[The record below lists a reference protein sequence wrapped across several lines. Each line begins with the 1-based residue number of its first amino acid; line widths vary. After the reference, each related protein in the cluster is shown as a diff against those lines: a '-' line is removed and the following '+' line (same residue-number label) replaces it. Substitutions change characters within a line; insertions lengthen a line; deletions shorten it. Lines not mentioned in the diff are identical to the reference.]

1 MTEPILNDK
10 FTYQDKPLSD
20 RLEKYEWDRMWIEDT
35 TDKTSKRIL
44 YIGASTSAKIF
55 PHATEASGRSIIF
68 NSFATSKA
76 LDNPYY
82 YPAVK
87 SFIKQCNRRD
97 AIILQNGLHGWH
109 LTEEE
114 YGELYFELMR
124 AIKEDFPGVPV
135 FVALTT
141 AVSESAFNSHRVLPR
156 NEQTRLAAERADV
169 EVIDLYSVA
178 LENLELLSSD
188 GLHFTEEG
196 YRRLGIALY
205 TFLHERI

>member
-1 MTEPILNDK
+1 MEAILTDK

-20 RLEKYEWDRMWIEDT
+20 RLEKYEWDKMWIEDT
-35 TDKTSKRIL
+35 TDKTAKRIL
-44 YIGASTSAKIF
+44 YIGASTSAGIF
-55 PHATEASGRSIIF
+55 PHATEASGRSVLF
-68 NSFATSKA
+68 NSFASSKA

-87 SFIKQCNRRD
+87 MFIEQCPRRD

-114 YGELYFELMR
+114 YGELYFELMSALKR
-124 AIKEDFPGVPV
+124 DYPDVPV

-141 AVSESAFNSHRVLPR
+141 AISESAFNSHRVLPR
-156 NEQTRLAAERADV
+156 NEQTRLAAERACV

-178 LENLELLSSD
+178 LENADLLSKD
-188 GLHFTEEG
+188 GVHFTPEG
-196 YRRLGIALY
+196 YKKLGIALY